1 MILNSRETCI
11 AYRCPYCTSG
21 VKSMVGVFS
30 LSGSMKKL
38 KCDCGASELTI
49 THTNDGKLRI
59 TVPCLFCQH
68 DHTFTISSKLF
79 FDKELF
85 IYPCPYSGIDLVF
98 LGTPAAVEKALEK
111 SEQALLEMLK
121 EAGIDDIDALH
132 ESLETANPY
141 DDEIDGRREYDP
153 SIYDAIMFVIRD
165 LMEAGEI
172 SCCCDD
178 GEYDVA
184 VSDDHVKVYCKSCG
198 ASKDIPTDSEI
209 FARSFMEVHHL
220 KLERL

>member
-11 AYRCPYCTSG
+11 AYRCPYCGSG

-30 LSGSMKKL
+30 LSGAMKKL
-38 KCDCGASELTI
+38 KCDCGASELVI

-68 DHTFTISSKLF
+68 EHSFTISSKLF

-85 IYPCPYSGIDLVF
+85 IYPCPYSAIDLVF
-98 LGTPAAVEKALEK
+98 LGTPKAVSEALDK
-111 SEQALLEMLK
+111 SEQELLKMLK
-121 EAGIDDIDALH
+121 DAGIDDLDALH
-132 ESLETANPY
+132 GELDNLE
-141 DDEIDGRREYDP
+141 DEDEHSCDP
-153 SIYDAIMFVIRD
+153 SIYDTVMFVIRD
-165 LMEAGEI
+165 LMDSGEI

-198 ASKDIPTDSEI
+198 ASKDIPTDSELA
-209 FARSFMEVHHL
+209 ARAFLGVNHL
-220 KLERL
+220 TLERR

>member
-11 AYRCPYCTSG
+11 AYRCPYCGSG

-30 LSGSMKKL
+30 LSGAMKKL
-38 KCDCGASELTI
+38 KCDCGASELVI

-68 DHTFTISSKLF
+68 EHSFTISSKLF

-85 IYPCPYSGIDLVF
+85 IYPCPYSAIDLVF
-98 LGTPAAVEKALEK
+98 LGTPEAVSEALDK
-111 SEQALLEMLK
+111 SEQELLKMLK
-121 EAGIDDIDALH
+121 DAGIDDLDTLH
-132 ESLETANPY
+132 GELDNLEE
-141 DDEIDGRREYDP
+141 DDHPCDP
-153 SIYDAIMFVIRD
+153 SIYDTVMFVIRD
-165 LMEAGEI
+165 LMDSGEI

-178 GEYDVA
+178 GDYDVA

-198 ASKDIPTDSEI
+198 ASKDIPTDSELA
-209 FARSFMEVHHL
+209 ARAFLGVNHL
-220 KLERL
+220 TLERR